1 MDHLLLTY
9 LVTGIRAVSLA
20 SVEGGAKAELMTL
33 FISGLYL
40 FVFATIYVPDN
51 ALLGVAFSL
60 VGAFVGLLSYYGY
73 YSKESIQLLAHR
85 GIVLLQ

>member
-33 FISGLYL
+33 FISGYIYL
-40 FVFATIYVPDN
+40 FCND
-51 ALLGVAFSL
+51 LCS
-60 VGAFVGLLSYYGY
+60 
-73 YSKESIQLLAHR
+73 R
-85 GIVLLQ
+85 